1 MNYMNNPCEKCK
13 RKRSCN
19 TFDRTRGMPCKDYM
33 RTTKDSD
40 TKKIKDGEIKRR
52 ENT

>member
-1 MNYMNNPCEKCK
+1 MNNPCEKCK

-19 TFDRTRGMPCKDYM
+19 TFDKTRGMPCKDYM
-33 RTTKDSD
+33 RTAKDSN
-40 TKKIKDGEIKRR
+40 TKNSSEMDAAKKQQE